1 MPEPSVLV
9 REDYADLSRAAADIV
24 ETRIAER
31 PELNLLAATGNTP
44 MGLYAELVRRG
55 ETGTLDASGVHVF
68 QLDEYAGVGIEDRR
82 SLLGWLVRSF
92 TAPLGIPEDRIVR
105 LDTGMEPDTACAAFE
120 ERLREAGGFDL
131 AILGIG
137 ANGHLGFNEPP
148 SDADARTREV
158 ALSDESVL
166 TSAAYWGD
174 ANAVPRRALT
184 VGMRDLLASREIL
197 LLASGASKRA
207 IVRRALHGAV
217 TPGVPASFLQDVE
230 RVTAVVDRAAWC
242 DEGEPRAEQE
252 EPA

>member
-9 REDYADLSRAAADIV
+9 REDYEDLSRTAADLV
-24 ETRIAER
+24 EARIAER
-31 PELNLLAATGNTP
+31 PSLNLLAATGNTP

-55 ETGTLDASGVHVF
+55 GRGSLDASRVRVF

-105 LDTGMEPDTACAAFE
+105 LDTGIEPAAACAAFE
-120 ERLREAGGFDL
+120 ERLRETGGFDL
-131 AILGIG
+131 SVLGIG

-148 SDADARTREV
+148 SDAGASTREV
-158 ALSDESVL
+158 SLSDESVR
-166 TSAAYWGD
+166 TSAGYWGG
-174 ANAVPRRALT
+174 AENVPTRALT
-184 VGMRDLLASREIL
+184 VGMRE

-217 TPGVPASFLQDVE
+217 TPEVPASFLQEAD
-230 RVTAVVDRAAWC
+230 RVTAIVDRAAWC
-242 DEGEPRAEQE
+242 GEDEREDDA
-252 EPA
+252 